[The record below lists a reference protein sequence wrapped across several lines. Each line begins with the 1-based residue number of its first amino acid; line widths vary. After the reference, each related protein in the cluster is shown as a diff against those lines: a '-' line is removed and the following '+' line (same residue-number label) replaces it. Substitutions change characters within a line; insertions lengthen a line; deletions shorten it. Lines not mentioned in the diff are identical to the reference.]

1 MKLAIVIPAYNE
13 ASTIGPVILQV
24 QAVGLPG
31 FKKEIIVVNDGSS
44 DRTDEIVRSTG
55 AVVVRHLLNRGYGGA
70 LGTGIEAALRWGA
83 DILVTCDADGQHS
96 PDDIRKVADPIRMGQ
111 ADVVIGSR
119 MLETGG
125 MPLIRRIANR
135 VANLVTWVLF
145 GIHTTDSQSGLR
157 AFSRSAAM
165 QIRIRGNN
173 FEVSS
178 EICGEIGRHRL
189 KFIEVPIKT
198 IYTDYSLS
206 KGQGFTVGLK
216 TLVRLILTKLGIQ
229 P

>member
-13 ASTIGPVILQV
+13 EFAIGQVIQQV
-24 QAVGLPG
+24 TSVDLPG
-31 FKKEIIVVNDGSS
+31 FEKEIILVNDGSS
-44 DRTDEIVRSTG
+44 DKTGEIARSKG
-55 AVVVRHLLNRGYGGA
+55 VVLIQHIINRGYGGA

-125 MPLIRRIANR
+125 MPWIRRIANR

-145 GIHTTDSQSGLR
+145 GIRTSDSQSGLR
-157 AFSRSAAM
+157 AFSRSAAE
-165 QIRIRGNN
+165 QIRIRGNT

-178 EICGEIGRHRL
+178 EICSEIGRHRL

>member
-1 MKLAIVIPAYNE
+1 MKLTIIIPAYNE
-13 ASTIGPVILQV
+13 ESTIGHVIQQV
-24 QAVGLPG
+24 RAVNLPDAE
-31 FKKEIIVVNDGSS
+31 KEIVVVNDGS
-44 DRTDEIVRSTG
+44 TDQTEAIARSKG
-55 AVVVRHLLNRGYGGA
+55 AVVIQHIINRGLGGA
-70 LGTGIEAALRWGA
+70 LGTGIEAALRRGA

-96 PDDIRKVADPIRMGQ
+96 PDDIRKVVEPIRMGQ

-125 MPLIRRIANR
+125 MPWTRRMANR
-135 VANLVTWVLF
+135 LANLVTLVLF
-145 GIHTTDSQSGLR
+145 GIRTTDSQSGLR
-157 AFSRSAAM
+157 AFSRSAAK
-165 QIRIRGNN
+165 QIRIRTNTY
-173 FEVSS
+173 EVSS

-189 KFIEVPIKT
+189 KFIEVPIQA

-216 TLVRLILTKLGIQ
+216 TLFRLILTKLGIQ